1 MTAEAPLTGPPDHE
15 DPADLT
21 PLFDESRFV
30 AEVERMVVNQ
40 TPRLFAVVQEYGE
53 RVDARIA
60 AWGFAFADHAEV
72 VSVDGGIRIRMGAPE
87 TVLGA
92 FHSGRRI
99 RAQLVWFTPR
109 TLGHSSGGGAA
120 P

>member
-15 DPADLT
+15 DPAGLT

-40 TPRLFAVVQEYGE
+40 APRLFAVVQEYGE

-72 VSVDGGIRIRMGAPE
+72 VSVDGGTRIRMGAPE
-87 TVLGA
+87 TALGA
-92 FHSGRRI
+92 FQGRHI
-99 RAQLVWFTPR
+99 RAQLVWFAPGTPR
-109 TLGHSSGGGAA
+109 HSSGGGAA